1 VASHRIIDEQPQR
14 SCPGGDVPRRNQEP
28 ISFVTDDARVA
39 WNTRCDNREATGHCF
54 EEDDPKAFLAG
65 AWSAEHVSG
74 GIAAGKPFGFDEPG
88 ERYAGNMIV
97 SNEPLAPAAHGA
109 IADDHQTNVVAH
121 LTKPGER
128 LQEVQNTLR
137 AHSSPVGRAWDADLD
152 PRLDRRLA
160 QLDMPFVR
168 RDE

>member
-1 VASHRIIDEQPQR
+1 MRQPGCHWPLLRGGR
-14 SCPGGDVPRRNQEP
+14 SQ
-28 ISFVTDDARVA
+28 T
-39 WNTRCDNREATGHCF
+39 
-54 EEDDPKAFLAG
+54 FLAG

-109 IADDHQTNVVAH
+109 IADDQQTNIVAH

-128 LQEVQNTLR
+128 LQEVQNTL
-137 AHSSPVGRAWDADLD
+137 APVQAPDVEQ
-152 PRLDRRLA
+152 RRRHLA
-160 QLDMPFVR
+160 P
-168 RDE
+168 